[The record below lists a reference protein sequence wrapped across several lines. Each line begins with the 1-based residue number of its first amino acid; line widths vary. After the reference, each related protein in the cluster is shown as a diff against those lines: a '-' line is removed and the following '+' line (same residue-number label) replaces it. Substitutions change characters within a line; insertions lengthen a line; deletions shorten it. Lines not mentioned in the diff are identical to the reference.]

1 MTNQSLWNFV
11 SLEYETLYKYP
22 FAFNTKLRK
31 TCRRILELIETPP
44 PNEEILFQSLEKIKN
59 QFATIEIYLQ
69 KNGIQSDLKIVYDII
84 KLRTSLRIITTSP
97 SCSANLSKL
106 QLSVLSYSHYLIV
119 RLQQQI
125 SHYIFK
131 AELLVVL
138 DYRTWQKWD
147 GAQGCESNYY
157 FKQIQSPTWLSF
169 INCIPLLSDLKPGAR
184 ELSDSKLQ
192 EFSDCLRE
200 PDPFAKPEF
209 SQPICDPNFLE
220 DLYNF
225 YSHLRCLIHQT
236 HWGFIQNYF
245 ISELIYKTQ
254 FHFESCH
261 FSKTRYD
268 IPQPSGNEQIFN
280 ELLEDS
286 ERFDLYDSESEEDD
300 EDNDLGRKNGSS

>member
-11 SLEYETLYKYP
+11 SLEYETLYRYP

-69 KNGIQSDLKIVYDII
+69 KKGIQSDFKIVYDII
-84 KLRTSLRIITTSP
+84 KLRTSRRIITTSP
-97 SCSANLSKL
+97 SYSANLSKL

-125 SHYIFK
+125 SNYIFS

-138 DYRTWQKWD
+138 DYRTWKKWD
-147 GAQGCESNYY
+147 IERGPQACESNYY
-157 FKQIQSPTWLSF
+157 FKQIQSPTLLSF
-169 INCIPLLSDLKPGAR
+169 INWIPLLSDLKPSAV
-184 ELSDSKLQ
+184 ELSGQKLQ
-192 EFSDCLRE
+192 EFSDCLNER
-200 PDPFAKPEF
+200 DSRAKPEF
-209 SQPICDPNFLE
+209 QDKPICDPNFLE
-220 DLYNF
+220 DLHNF
-225 YSHLRCLIHQT
+225 YNHLRCLIHQT

-245 ISELIYKTQ
+245 ISELIYKIQ
-254 FHFESCH
+254 CHFESCD
-261 FSKTRYD
+261 FSKTRKD
-268 IPQPSGNEQIFN
+268 IPQPSGNEHIFN

-286 ERFDLYDSESEEDD
+286 ERFDLYDSESD
-300 EDNDLGRKNGSS
+300 EDRSK